1 MTTNPLLEQSSR
13 IALAAFLHDLGKFA
27 ERAKIPVT
35 KEALEANKH
44 LYCPHRKKFVDDKGW
59 FSHVHAA
66 YTGLAMDL
74 IEDYMPELKGADFA
88 PFGSWKTKEAD
99 DSFINAAA
107 KHHKPETF
115 LQWIIATAD
124 RVASGFDRE
133 EFEQY
138 NHGEDVTE
146 TGKNHYTARQLT
158 LFEQIDHDV
167 LSAPTLDCQNTTNGQ
182 PQIPRK
188 YQYRYP
194 LKPLS
199 PNSIF
204 PVEASK
210 CEGNDDK
217 AAQKEYNDL
226 WQGFTEALKL
236 MPKSHR
242 NNWSLWLDHFETL
255 WGVYTQA
262 IPSATAFNIRP
273 DVSLYDHSR
282 VAAAL
287 ATALWRFHHELGR
300 TDDEAAKD
308 LKDQQYSWEEN
319 KFLLIQGDF
328 FGIQDFIFASGGDT
342 NKRAAKLLR
351 GRSFYV
357 SLLSECAALK
367 VLDALDLP
375 STSQVINAAGKF
387 MIVAD
392 NTKTTIAKLQQVQ
405 KELDKWFL
413 DHSWGQAAVGLAWTE
428 ASCNDFR
435 RVSRD
440 EGVAPTDIEPTVGA
454 TPTSRLKTT
463 SPYQK
468 LIKKLF
474 EQLEI
479 IKNQRLNLC
488 SDSAAPIVF
497 NDFFNSFDNNKGVCS
512 IDGRS
517 PANILLDNE
526 IWISGLANDQI
537 NTGTWLAKAER
548 ERILITRKSLGMD
561 TALKVS
567 IFGYHISFAKS
578 EEDQDKFVEQAQNGN
593 LLRAWDFSL
602 PKSADQALWN
612 GYARRTINAYVPLFD
627 DKAQAESALGKYT
640 GEDKLELGDAKT
652 LNHIACEDQTLQ
664 ENHQWQGI
672 SALSTLKGDVDN
684 LGMIFQSGLGDDTSF
699 SKTAALSR
707 QINAF
712 FTVYLPW
719 LCQTEYPN
727 TYTVFAGG
735 DDFFLIGPWLS
746 QIKLADKMRQAFQ
759 DYVARNPEVH
769 FSAGI
774 STTKPGLPIN
784 QLGKMAEE
792 ALEQAKSHNPPVGAM
807 LVAATPV
814 GATPTSR
821 LTKLPKNAVCCF
833 NQTMFWKEFSHLT
846 NDRLDRLKE
855 LSQDH
860 SLSTG
865 YVYGLLTLIDMAEK
879 VNEKPENA
887 IWHSYFAY
895 RTVRMLERNKN
906 LDKEQR
912 KRRQAELAEEIANVG
927 ITRHGG
933 NYRVA
938 LFCHLYQQR

>member
-1 MTTNPLLEQSSR
+1 MTIKPLLEQSSR

-27 ERAKIPVT
+27 ERAKIPVNQET
-35 KEALEANKH
+35 LDANKQ
-44 LYCPHRKKFVDDKGW
+44 LYCPHRKKYTDDRGW

-74 IEDYMPELKGADFA
+74 IEDAMPELTGADFA
-88 PFGSWKTKEAD
+88 PFGSWKTKDVD

-107 KHHKPETF
+107 KHHKPESF

-133 EFEQY
+133 EFEEY
-138 NHGEDVTE
+138 NQADEGTA
-146 TGKNHYTARQLT
+146 TGKNHYTARQLP
-158 LFEQIDHDV
+158 LFEQIR
-167 LSAPTLDCQNTTNGQ
+167 LDSKTEQ
-182 PQIPRK
+182 K
-188 YQYRYP
+188 YAYRYP

-204 PVEASK
+204 PVKALE

-226 WQGFTEALKL
+226 WQGFIKDLKL
-236 MPKSHR
+236 LPKSHR

-287 ATALWRFHHELGR
+287 ATALWRYHYELGR
-300 TDDEAAKD
+300 TNDEAAKD
-308 LKDQQYSWEEN
+308 LKDQQESWTED

-328 FGIQDFIFASGGDT
+328 FGIQDFIFASGGET

-375 STSQVINAAGKF
+375 ATSQVINAAGKF
-387 MIVAD
+387 MIVAP
-392 NTKTTIAKLQQVQ
+392 NTVATIEKLQQVQ
-405 KELDKWFL
+405 QALDSWFL
-413 DHSWGQAAVGLAWTE
+413 EHSWGQAGVGLAWTK

-435 RVSRD
+435 RFNRD
-440 EGVAPTDIEPTVGA
+440 VGVAPTEVGA
-454 TPTSRLKTT
+454 TPTSRL

-474 EQLEI
+474 EQLDI

-488 SDSAAPIVF
+488 GDSLAPIIF
-497 NDFFNSFDNNKGVCS
+497 NDFLDSFDNDKGVCK

-517 PANILLDNE
+517 PAKILLDNE
-526 IWISGLANDQI
+526 IWISELANDQI

-561 TALKVS
+561 TALKIA

-578 EEDQDKFVEQAQNGN
+578 EEDQGKFGEQAKNGN

-627 DKAQAESALGKYT
+627 DKAQAEEALGKYK
-640 GEDKLELGDAKT
+640 GEEKLDLDEAKT
-652 LNHIACEDQTLQ
+652 FNHIACEDQTLQ
-664 ENHQWQGI
+664 DNHQWLGI

-684 LGMIFQSGLGDDTSF
+684 LGMIFQNGLSDDVSF

-719 LCQTEYPN
+719 LCKTEYPN

-735 DDFFLIGPWLS
+735 DDFFLVGPWLS
-746 QIKLADKMRQAFQ
+746 QIKLASKMRQAFQ
-759 DYVARNPEVH
+759 RYVADNSEVH

-774 STTKPGLPIN
+774 STTKPGLPIG
-784 QLGKMAEE
+784 QLGEMAEA
-792 ALEQAKSHNPPVGAM
+792 ALEQAKAHNPPVMTLGAI
-807 LVAATPV
+807 TV

-821 LTKLPKNAVCCF
+821 LTRLPKNAVSCF
-833 NQTMFWKEFSHLT
+833 NQPMFWDEFSALEIRR
-846 NDRLDRLKE
+846 NRLQE
-855 LSQDH
+855 LSQEM

-865 YVYGLLTLIDMAEK
+865 YVYGLLTLINMAEK
-879 VNEKPENA
+879 VYEKPENA

-895 RTVRMLERNKN
+895 RTVRMLERNKQ
-906 LDKEQR
+906 LDKDQR
-912 KRRQAELAEEIANVG
+912 KRRQAELAEEIANAG
-927 ITRHGG
+927 IIRHGG

>member
-1 MTTNPLLEQSSR
+1 MTIKPLLEQSSR

-27 ERAKIPVT
+27 ERAKIPVNQET
-35 KEALEANKH
+35 LDVNKQ
-44 LYCPHRKKFVDDKGW
+44 LYCPHRKKFTDDKGW

-74 IEDYMPELKGADFA
+74 IEESMPELTGADFA
-88 PFGSWKTKEAD
+88 PFGSWKTQDVD

-138 NHGEDVTE
+138 NQADEGTS
-146 TGKNHYTARQLT
+146 TGKNHYTARQLP
-158 LFEQIDHDV
+158 LFEQIRLNSD
-167 LSAPTLDCQNTTNGQ
+167 SQQQYA
-182 PQIPRK
+182 
-188 YQYRYP
+188 YRYP

-204 PVEASK
+204 PVKAAN

-217 AAQKEYNDL
+217 SAQDEYLKL
-226 WQGFTEALKL
+226 WQSFTDALKL

-242 NNWSLWLDHFETL
+242 NNWSLWLDHFETV

-287 ATALWRFHHELGR
+287 ATALWRYHHEFKR
-300 TDDEAAKD
+300 TDAEAAKD
-308 LKDQQYSWEEN
+308 LKDQEESWTEN

-328 FGIQDFIFASGGDT
+328 FGIQDFIFASGGET

-387 MIVAD
+387 MIVAA
-392 NTKTTIAKLQQVQ
+392 NTPAIVEKLQEVQ
-405 KELDKWFL
+405 QELDSWFL
-413 DHSWGQAAVGLAWTE
+413 AHSWGQAGVGLAWTE

-435 RVSRD
+435 RNSDNRD
-440 EGVAPTDIEPTVGA
+440 VGVAPTVGA
-454 TPTSRLKTT
+454 TPTSRLKTA
-463 SPYQK
+463 SPYQQ

-474 EQLEI
+474 DQLDI
-479 IKNQRLNLC
+479 IKNQRFNLC
-488 SDSAAPIVF
+488 ANTAAPIIF
-497 NDFFNSFDNNKGVCS
+497 NDFLDGFDNDKGVCK

-517 PANILLDNE
+517 PAKILLNND
-526 IWISGLANDQI
+526 IWISELANDQI

-561 TALKVS
+561 TALKIP
-567 IFGYHISFAKS
+567 IFGYHISFA
-578 EEDQDKFVEQAQNGN
+578 ENEDGQGKFGEQVKNGN

-612 GYARRTINAYVPLFD
+612 GYARRTINAYIPLFD
-627 DKAQAESALGKYT
+627 DKAQAEAALGKYA
-640 GEDKLELGDAKT
+640 GEDKLVLEDAKT

-664 ENHQWQGI
+664 DNHQWQGI

-684 LGMIFQSGLGDDTSF
+684 LGTIFQNGLGDDTSF

-707 QINAF
+707 QINNF

-719 LCQTEYPN
+719 LCQSDDQYRN

-746 QIKLADKMRQAFQ
+746 QIKLASKIRQAFQ
-759 DYVARNPEVH
+759 DYVASNPEVH

-774 STTKPGLPIN
+774 STTKPGLPIG
-784 QLGKMAEE
+784 QLGDMAET
-792 ALEQAKSHNPPVGAM
+792 ALEQAKGHNPKDEM
-807 LVAATPV
+807 LA
-814 GATPTSR
+814 
-821 LTKLPKNAVCCF
+821 PKNAVTCF
-833 NQTMFWKEFSHLT
+833 NQPMFWDEFTALETRRS
-846 NDRLDRLKE
+846 RLQE
-855 LSQDH
+855 LSQDN

-879 VNEKPENA
+879 VGERPENA
-887 IWHSYFAY
+887 LWHSYFAY
-895 RTVRMLERNKN
+895 RTVRMLERNKQ
-906 LDKEQR
+906 LDKDQR
-912 KRRQAELAEEIANVG
+912 KRRQAELAEEIANAG
-927 ITRHGG
+927 IIRHGG

>member
-1 MTTNPLLEQSSR
+1 MTIKPLLEQSSR

-27 ERAKIPVT
+27 ERAKIPVNQ
-35 KEALEANKH
+35 KNLDINKQ
-44 LYCPHRKKFVDDKGW
+44 LYCPHRKKFTDDKGW

-74 IEDYMPELKGADFA
+74 IEDYMPELKGVDFA
-88 PFGSWKTKEAD
+88 PFGSWKNKDVD

-107 KHHKPETF
+107 KHHRPESF

-133 EFEQY
+133 EFEEY

-146 TGKNHYTARQLT
+146 TGKNHYTARQLP
-158 LFEQIDHDV
+158 LFEQIRLGDDKKI
-167 LSAPTLDCQNTTNGQ
+167 P
-182 PQIPRK
+182 PQQ
-188 YQYRYP
+188 YTYRYP

-199 PNSIF
+199 PKSIFPIPNSIF
-204 PVEASK
+204 PVDATEY
-210 CEGNDDK
+210 EGNDDK

-287 ATALWRFHHELGR
+287 ATALWRYHHDRNETDEITAKELKAQ
-300 TDDEAAKD
+300 EK
-308 LKDQQYSWEEN
+308 SWEDK

-328 FGIQDFIFASGGDT
+328 FGIQDFIFASGGET

-387 MIVAD
+387 MIVAP
-392 NTKTTIAKLQQVQ
+392 NTPATVTKLQQVQ
-405 KELDKWFL
+405 QELDGWFL
-413 DHSWGQAAVGLAWTE
+413 QRSWGQAGVGLAWTE

-435 RVSRD
+435 RNPDNRD
-440 EGVAPTDIEPTVGA
+440 VGVAPTVGA
-454 TPTSRLKTT
+454 TPTSRLKTI
-463 SPYQK
+463 SPYQE

-488 SDSAAPIVF
+488 ADSSTPIIF
-497 NDFFNSFDNNKGVCS
+497 NGFLDSFDNDKGVCK

-517 PANILLDNE
+517 PAKILLDNE
-526 IWISGLANDQI
+526 IWISELANDQI

-578 EEDQDKFVEQAQNGN
+578 EEDQGKFGEQAKNGN

-602 PKSADQALWN
+602 PKSADKALWN

-627 DKAQAESALGKYT
+627 DKAQAEAALGKYA
-640 GEDKLELGDAKT
+640 GEEKLDFGEAKT

-664 ENHQWQGI
+664 ENHKWQGI

-684 LGMIFQSGLGDDTSF
+684 LGMIFQSGLSDDASF

-707 QINAF
+707 QINNF

-719 LCQTEYPN
+719 LCRSDDQYRN

-746 QIKLADKMRQAFQ
+746 QIKLASKMRQAFQ
-759 DYVARNPEVH
+759 DYVAGNPEVH
-769 FSAGI
+769 FSTGI
-774 STTKPGLPIN
+774 STTKPGLPIG
-784 QLGKMAEE
+784 QLSDMAEK
-792 ALEQAKSHNPPVGAM
+792 ALEQAKAHNPKDEKPA
-807 LVAATPV
+807 
-814 GATPTSR
+814 
-821 LTKLPKNAVCCF
+821 PKNAVCCF
-833 NQTMFWKEFSHLT
+833 NQQMFWEEFSALET
-846 NDRLDRLKE
+846 RRDRLQE
-855 LSQDH
+855 LNQEMN
-860 SLSTG
+860 LSTG
-865 YVYGLLTLIDMAEK
+865 YVYGLLTLINMAEK

-895 RTVRMLERNKN
+895 RTVRMLERNKP
-906 LDKEQR
+906 LDKDQR
-912 KRRQAELAEEIANVG
+912 KRRQAELAEEIANAG
-927 ITRHGG
+927 IIRHGG

>member
-1 MTTNPLLEQSSR
+1 MTNNPLLEQSSR

-27 ERAKIPVT
+27 ERAKIPVNQET
-35 KEALEANKH
+35 LDANKQ
-44 LYCPHRKKFVDDKGW
+44 LYCPHRKQYTDDRGW
-59 FSHVHAA
+59 YSHVHAA

-74 IEDYMPELKGADFA
+74 IEDYLPELKGSDFA

-107 KHHKPETF
+107 MHHKPETF

-133 EFEQY
+133 EFEEY
-138 NHGEDVTE
+138 NQAEEGTS
-146 TGKNHYTARQLT
+146 TGRNHYTARQLP
-158 LFEQIDHDV
+158 LFEQIR
-167 LSAPTLDCQNTTNGQ
+167 LDSKAEQ
-182 PQIPRK
+182 K
-188 YQYRYP
+188 YDYRYP

-204 PVEASK
+204 PVEANK
-210 CEGNDDK
+210 CEGNDDI
-217 AAQKEYNDL
+217 AAQKEYNVL

-242 NNWSLWLDHFETL
+242 ANWSLWLDHFETV

-287 ATALWRFHHELGR
+287 ATALWRYHHERNDTG
-300 TDDEAAKD
+300 EAARK
-308 LKDQQYSWEEN
+308 LLSDQNQSWQEP

-328 FGIQDFIFASGGDT
+328 FGIQDFIFASGGET

-392 NTKTTIAKLQQVQ
+392 KTDATIGKLQQVQ
-405 KELDKWFL
+405 QELDKWFL
-413 DHSWGQAAVGLAWTE
+413 KHSWGQAGVGLAWTE

-435 RVSRD
+435 R
-440 EGVAPTDIEPTVGA
+440 GKAGNP
-454 TPTSRLKTT
+454 
-463 SPYQK
+463 SPYKQ

-488 SDSAAPIVF
+488 GDSAAPIVF
-497 NDFFNSFDNNKGVCS
+497 NEFLDNFDINKGVCKV
-512 IDGRS
+512 DGRS
-517 PANILLDNE
+517 PASEQLEQDTY
-526 IWISGLANDQI
+526 ISKLAWDQI
-537 NTGTWLAKAER
+537 EAGHWLTRR
-548 ERILITRKSLGMD
+548 ERILITREPLGM
-561 TALKVS
+561 TSALKIP
-567 IFGYHISFAKS
+567 IFGYHISFA
-578 EEDQDKFVEQAQNGN
+578 ENEDAQGKFGEQAKNGN

-602 PKSADQALWN
+602 PQSADKALWN

-627 DKAQAESALGKYT
+627 AKSQAEAVLGKYR
-640 GEDKLELGDAKT
+640 GEEKLDLGEAKT

-684 LGMIFQSGLGDDTSF
+684 LGMIFQSGLGDDVSF

-719 LCQTEYPN
+719 LCQTEYRN

-759 DYVARNPEVH
+759 EYVAGNPEVH

-784 QLGKMAEE
+784 QLGKIAEE
-792 ALEQAKSHNPPVGAM
+792 ALEQAKSHNPS
-807 LVAATPV
+807 V

-821 LTKLPKNAVCCF
+821 LAKPPKKAVCCF
-833 NQTMFWKEFSHLT
+833 NQKMFWGEFSQLT
-846 NDRLDRLKE
+846 NNRLTRLKE
-855 LSQDH
+855 LSQDN

-865 YVYGLLTLIDMAEK
+865 YVYGLLNLIDMAEK

-895 RTVRMLERNKN
+895 RTVRMLERNKL
-906 LDKEQR
+906 LDKDQR
-912 KRRQAELAEEIANVG
+912 KRRQAELAEGNCR
-927 ITRHGG
+927 TR
-933 NYRVA
+933 Y
-938 LFCHLYQQR
+938 